1 MEEINELILFENE
14 NTRLDFKK
22 IEYRKENYTSFLKDV
37 ISMSNANTQEDRY
50 ILIGLKPKSE
60 KDRGLEGITGELTD
74 SANLQQLV
82 YENIEPELQIDY
94 FPHLYKEYKIG
105 VIRIYN
111 CNNQPYL
118 MKKDYGN
125 GKNKLCRGEGFIRK
139 GSHQTRLTR
148 KDYDRFTSKKNDDR
162 YFKGEVIFSF
172 ETENPKNE
180 IVLVS
185 IDDIK
190 LPSQI
195 KREKI
200 ERIIKK
206 KTEKAETMEKFGM
219 SHLNFLEGINFHPLA
234 YGGTT
239 SYEQRSVETL
249 KDNLKNVEK
258 TYSDHDY
265 YELLENNSNK
275 CNISLYNKSFN
286 YIEDASIIIKI
297 PKLEGIYVA
306 EKIYSNPNNNSMI
319 SGKTIHSM
327 NYPLVNTTNNYFVI
341 ENTIGN
347 IKHQKKQDAF
357 DLDFRLF
364 TSTKLKIKELKIVCE
379 LYAKNL
385 KTYIEKELI
394 IKIKK

>member
-22 IEYRKENYTSFLKDV
+22 IEYRKENYSSFLKDV
-37 ISMSNANTQEDRY
+37 ISMSNANTKEDRY

-60 KDRGLEGITGELTD
+60 KDRGLEGIPGELTD

-82 YENIEPELQIDY
+82 YENIEPELQLDY
-94 FPHLYKEYKIG
+94 FSHIYKEYTIG
-105 VIRIYN
+105 VIKISN

-125 GKNKLCRGEGFIRK
+125 GKNKLYRGEGFIRK

-162 YFKGEVIFSF
+162 HFKGEVIFSF
-172 ETENPKNE
+172 ETKSPKNE

-185 IDDIK
+185 VDDIK

-195 KREKI
+195 KKEKI
-200 ERIIKK
+200 ERIIKE

-219 SHLNFLEGINFHPLA
+219 SHMNLLEGMNFNPLGF
-234 YGGTT
+234 GGTT

-249 KDNLKNVEK
+249 KKNLEDVTE

-275 CNISLYNKSFN
+275 CNISLYNKSYN

-319 SGKTIHSM
+319 NGNTIYSM
-327 NYPLVNTTNNYFVI
+327 KYPTVNTTNNYYII

-364 TSTKLKIKELKIVCE
+364 TSTKLKIKELKVVCE
-379 LYAKNL
+379 LYGKNL
-385 KTYIEKELI
+385 KTFIEKELTVKI
-394 IKIKK
+394 IK